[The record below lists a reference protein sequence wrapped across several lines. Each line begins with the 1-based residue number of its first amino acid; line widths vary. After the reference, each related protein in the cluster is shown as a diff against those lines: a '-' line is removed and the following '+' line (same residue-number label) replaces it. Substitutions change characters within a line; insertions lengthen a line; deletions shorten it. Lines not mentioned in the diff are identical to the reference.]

1 VQVVA
6 PDPGAALREVDEHVR
21 RLQALL
27 DDAGIPAAARR
38 TTYLAVNP
46 VHGPQGEE
54 LAKQSAFYGL
64 DVTVADL
71 AAAGRLVQDAAEA
84 LGTALRVHRFA
95 LQVRDVDPH
104 LERARRDAVQSAADK
119 ALQLAQAS
127 GLRLGPLLTLV
138 ESGASG
144 GGGMW
149 MTEQSGR
156 VAGMAVEPGRAGGV
170 DVGDGDLPAARSLG
184 VLAER
189 AVPADGDAEQLPLL
203 DEVGAVSDQLGDR
216 RGVGAELLEE
226 GGAGLLGLPDV
237 DAGEEAALV
246 HLPGLLDQARHAGEA
261 RDRGLADVGAQG
273 VAGAGRRVHQRPADG
288 EAVHHALLL
297 LGRRRAVVRR
307 PLWRTPRGTPPAAR
321 ASG

>member
-1 VQVVA
+1 MSEDATVVVVGVGRVDVTPDVVLVGLGVQVVA
-6 PDPGAALREVDEHVR
+6 PDPGAALRQVDEHVR

-95 LQVRDVDPH
+95 LQVRDVGPH

-156 VAGMAVEPGRAGGV
+156 VAGMAVEPG
-170 DVGDGDLPAARSLG
+170 
-184 VLAER
+184 
-189 AVPADGDAEQLPLL
+189 EQ
-203 DEVGAVSDQLGDR
+203 AVSTSVTATYR
-216 RGVGAELLEE
+216 LL
-226 GGAGLLGLPDV
+226 AP
-237 DAGEEAALV
+237 
-246 HLPGLLDQARHAGEA
+246 
-261 RDRGLADVGAQG
+261 
-273 VAGAGRRVHQRPADG
+273 
-288 EAVHHALLL
+288 
-297 LGRRRAVVRR
+297 
-307 PLWRTPRGTPPAAR
+307 
-321 ASG
+321 